1 MKKLTILLV
10 TFLLSFMA
18 LNAQTSKNPKTDSE
32 IKEYLVE
39 NGFEAFKFLP
49 DGVYEYRKRV
59 IGDTIQSKGRYSV
72 SDGLLYLENCDTSM
86 FPCYWNDK
94 RNCYE
99 DLQIPG
105 KYKLDLNKT
114 CLLYKGALVNVS
126 TGQIYWSGEW
136 APPYARFDYEGVEC
150 IRYPWGNEG
159 VENEYILILENL
171 KLREMPSLSSKLVTV
186 GGVEKEGA
194 GYYYGSRSIALA
206 GQVCTIRAKTVKKDT
221 IDGITAPWYLIY
233 AYGVDEAGLD
243 VKPAFVF
250 GGYVK
255 EIKENE
261 RERTEKA
268 YNETLKES
276 IRKLGG
282 STR

>member
-18 LNAQTSKNPKTDSE
+18 LNAQTGKNPKTDSE

-39 NGFEAFKFLP
+39 NGFESFKFLP
-49 DGVYEYRKRV
+49 EGVYKYRKRV
-59 IGDTIQSKGRYSV
+59 IGDFIETEGKYSV
-72 SDGLLYLENCDTSM
+72 SNGLLHLENSKYM
-86 FPCYWNDK
+86 NPCYWDDK
-94 RNCYE
+94 QNCYE

-114 CLLYKGALVNVS
+114 GLHYKGALVNVS

-136 APPYARFDYEGVEC
+136 APPYAKIDYEGVEC

-159 VENEYILILENL
+159 VDYEYILILENL
-171 KLREMPSLSSKLVTV
+171 KLREMPTLSSNLVTV
-186 GGVEKEGA
+186 GGVDGGNA
-194 GYYYGSRSIALA
+194 GYYYGARSIALA

-233 AYGVDEAGLD
+233 AYGVDEMGLD

-255 EIKENE
+255 EIKESDL
-261 RERTEKA
+261 EKTKEA
-268 YNETLKES
+268 YIGTLKES

-282 STR
+282 STY

>member
-10 TFLLSFMA
+10 TFMLGFMA
-18 LNAQTSKNPKTDSE
+18 LNAQTSKNPKTDPE

-49 DGVYEYRKRV
+49 DGIYEYRKRV
-59 IGDTIQSKGRYSV
+59 IGDFIETEGRYSV
-72 SDGLLYLENCDTSM
+72 SGGLLHIKTCGEKR
-86 FPCYWNDK
+86 PCYWDDK
-94 RNCYE
+94 QKCYE

-114 CLLYKGALVNVS
+114 NLHFKGALVNVS
-126 TGQIYWSGEW
+126 TGQIYWSEKW
-136 APPYARFDYEGVEC
+136 APPYVKFDYEEVEC
-150 IRYPWGNEG
+150 IRYPWKNEG

-186 GGVEKEGA
+186 FGVEEEDA

-233 AYGVDEAGLD
+233 AYGVDEEGLD
-243 VKPAFVF
+243 VEPAFVF

-268 YNETLKES
+268 YIGTLKES

-282 STR
+282 STY